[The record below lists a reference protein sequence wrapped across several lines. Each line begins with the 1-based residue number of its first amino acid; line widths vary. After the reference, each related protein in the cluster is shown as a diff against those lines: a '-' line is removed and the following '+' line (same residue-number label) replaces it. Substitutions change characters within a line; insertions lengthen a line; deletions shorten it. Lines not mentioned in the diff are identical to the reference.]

1 MFENISLDLYLR
13 TKIFVKIFPD
23 VRIFKTGRLYK
34 TSLIFTNLNE
44 SIVCLR
50 RNVDRKKKLTYALKR
65 LLLKNAHSQRTLPFE
80 AF

>member
-50 RNVDRKKKLTYALKR
+50 RNVDKKKKTYLRIEKATAQK
-65 LLLKNAHSQRTLPFE
+65 RTLTTNITF
-80 AF
+80 